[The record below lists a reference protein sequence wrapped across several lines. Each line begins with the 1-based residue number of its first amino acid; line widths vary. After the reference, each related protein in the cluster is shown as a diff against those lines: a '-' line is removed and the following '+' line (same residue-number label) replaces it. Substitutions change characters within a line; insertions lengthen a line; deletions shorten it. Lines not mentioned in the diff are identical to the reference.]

1 MKSASFALAL
11 FAFLFSAPAEPS
23 FGAND
28 ESNMLFETIAQMDA
42 KLFAAFNAHDT
53 DKVMSFFTA
62 DLEFYH
68 DKGGLSG
75 YEETREDFR
84 RLFHN
89 SPDIRRELVAD
100 SSEVY
105 PIKDYGAIQVGVH
118 RFAHTENGKEETG
131 SFKFV
136 HVWRKSG
143 DSWKIARVVSYGH

>member
-1 MKSASFALAL
+1 MKSAALVIAL
-11 FAFLFSAPAEPS
+11 FAILFSASAQPS
-23 FGAND
+23 SSVND
-28 ESNMLFETIAQMDA
+28 ESHQLSETIAQMDA
-42 KLFAAFNAHDT
+42 KLFAAFNAHDA

-89 SPDIRRELVAD
+89 SPDIRRDLVAD
-100 SSEVY
+100 TLEVY

-118 RFAHTENGKEETG
+118 RFVHTENGKEETG

-136 HVWRKSG
+136 HIWRKSG
-143 DSWKIARVVSYGH
+143 DSWRIARVVSYGH

>member
-1 MKSASFALAL
+1 MKSAAFVIAL
-11 FAFLFSAPAEPS
+11 FAFLFSASAEPS
-23 FGAND
+23 SSASD
-28 ESNMLFETIAQMDA
+28 ESRRLSETIAQMDA

-75 YEETREDFR
+75 YEETREDFG

-89 SPDIRRELVAD
+89 SPDIRRDLVAD
-100 SSEVY
+100 TLEVY

-136 HVWRKSG
+136 HIWRKSG